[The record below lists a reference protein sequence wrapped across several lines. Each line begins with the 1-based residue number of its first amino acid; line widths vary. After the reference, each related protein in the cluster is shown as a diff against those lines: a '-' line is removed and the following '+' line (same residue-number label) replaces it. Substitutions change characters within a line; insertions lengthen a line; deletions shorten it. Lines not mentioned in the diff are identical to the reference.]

1 MVLTIDFEGGYGFFQ
16 TRQKSYSF
24 TFVFAGMIF
33 FFFKILYMIIL
44 CLWKWQ
50 VYDFIVKMASRNIFF
65 FSPVLLQDQNGSPIN
80 KKKKQKKR
88 NKTGHQKI
96 FPSKI

>member
-1 MVLTIDFEGGYGFFQ
+1 MANYMVLTIDFEGGYGFFQ

-44 CLWKWQ
+44 CL
-50 VYDFIVKMASRNIFF
+50 
-65 FSPVLLQDQNGSPIN
+65 
-80 KKKKQKKR
+80 
-88 NKTGHQKI
+88 
-96 FPSKI
+96 